1 MVTHYYLKL
10 VNNVKES
17 PENQWFR
24 IPENSQESQF
34 IILESPKLLS
44 VRNLGKKF
52 FFGGGDK
59 TKSKNILLKTQSC
72 FPLLGSGAVLSWAWA
87 LAVTAWDIHLLQESS
102 QSTWQWF
109 PEHTPRDWALV
120 YPFCCCLAVGVAPVF
135 LQKNLANGKLFTNL
149 IYFLERSFFYPGC
162 TPHPHQIW
170 NLVPMWYGHQ
180 ALTLARAWLAIHR
193 CWQVRAH
200 SAEPQ
205 APSPIG

>member
-44 VRNLGKKF
+44 VRNLGKNI
-52 FFGGGDK
+52 FFGEGDK

-72 FPLLGSGAVLSWAWA
+72 FPLLGSEAVLSWAWA
-87 LAVTAWDIHLLQESS
+87 LAVMAWDIYLLQESS

-120 YPFCCCLAVGVAPVF
+120 YPFCCCLAVGVAPMF
-135 LQKNLANGKLFTNL
+135 LQKNLANGSFSQIWFLFWKGH
-149 IYFLERSFFYPGC
+149 SFILGG
-162 TPHPHQIW
+162 PHHHQIW
-170 NLVPMWYGHQ
+170 ILVPMWCGHQ
-180 ALTLARAWLAIHR
+180 GLTLARAWLAIHR
-193 CWQVRAH
+193 CWQVRLH
-200 SAEPQ
+200 SAEPR